1 MTANEIAKRLLA
13 YADFALA
20 DTLPKATAEWLVDA
34 IGGAVSDM
42 ADACPRYF
50 ETRQAGIFSAPTVL
64 NVTPASGGLTA
75 AAGTANIVKILGTL
89 RITGGEQDYQVKAYA
104 DPTITLTPA
113 WTGATGSAIAAT
125 AFHDAVLAAVR
136 IDSATCVEVNG
147 VELERVASRFDAF
160 ALLGVDGQ
168 GVNLD
173 TGTSADGAPAVWWT
187 ERNDTDSYFCV
198 YPMPGARMGY
208 SIRGTRLIAQLAT
221 SDVLTETNVTFG
233 LEASVARDIWLP
245 LATKRWMNCP
255 LMANST
261 IREEIARQAAA
272 AIERLAKLAPKQRM
286 PAPFNSRRLMPSR
299 TW

>member
-34 IGGAVSDM
+34 IGGAASDM

-50 ETRQAGIFSAPTVL
+50 ETRQAGIFTAPTVL
-64 NVTPASGGLTA
+64 NVTPATGGLTA

-89 RITGGEQDYQVKAYA
+89 RITGGEQDFQVKAYV
-104 DPTITLTPA
+104 DPTITITPA
-113 WTGATGSAIAAT
+113 WTGATGSAIVAT

-136 IDSATCVEVNG
+136 IDSSTCVEVNG
-147 VELERVASRFDAF
+147 VELDRVASRFDAF
-160 ALLGVDGQ
+160 AALGVDGQ

-173 TGTSADGAPAVWWT
+173 TGTSADGAPSVWWT

-208 SIRGTRLIAQLAT
+208 SIRGTRLIAQLVAA
-221 SDVLTETNVTFG
+221 DVLTSTETFG

-261 IREEIARQAAA
+261 IREEITRQAAE
-272 AIERLAKLAPKQRM
+272 AIARLARLAPKQRM
-286 PAPFNSRRLMPSR
+286 PAPFNSRRPMPAR